1 MFFHRSPL
9 HVLRTSDDVV
19 VVFVVVAVV
28 VVIVAVVNIVNVD
41 SPEKIRMLLR
51 ECKEGLE
58 M

>member
-19 VVFVVVAVV
+19 VVVVAVVVAVV
-28 VVIVAVVNIVNVD
+28 NVVNVD

-58 M
+58 L